1 MGRFSFYE
9 VIQTKDTSG
18 QARPF
23 KCVLRD
29 RELWGRKE
37 INVGQIRLLWRPKED
52 REKCRQ
58 GRIKKGRH
66 ALLRRRPDATNRIR
80 GVWGTAGSN
89 H

>member
-1 MGRFSFYE
+1 MTGPMGRFSFYE

-58 GRIKKGRH
+58 GRIKKGRIT
-66 ALLRRRPDATNRIR
+66 AATTRRYQPHSGGMGDGR
-80 GVWGTAGSN
+80 
-89 H
+89 